1 MGSSQ
6 WLVVSG
12 QWAVGSPKGKS
23 PEVNSV
29 AKRVV
34 HKIIVSVYL

>member
-12 QWAVGSPKGKS
+12 QWSVGSGQSEGKES
-23 PEVNSV
+23 GGKFSC
-29 AKRVV
+29 
-34 HKIIVSVYL
+34 